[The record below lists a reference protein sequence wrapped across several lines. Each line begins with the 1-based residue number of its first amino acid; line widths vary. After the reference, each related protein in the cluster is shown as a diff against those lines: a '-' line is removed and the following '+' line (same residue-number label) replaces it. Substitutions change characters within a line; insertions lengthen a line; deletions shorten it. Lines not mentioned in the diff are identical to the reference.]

1 MNINTSLT
9 AFGKVVLALTSRGNL
24 HIPYRDSKLTR
35 ILQDSMGGNS
45 KTTMIGTIGLVSVY
59 SFFFQPPPHNGVF
72 AVPPSVSSLSMPAA
86 SYLSYLY
93 HICADVRATLM
104 TSWHILFRPMSS
116 AYLEAVTTLK
126 FANRAKS
133 IKNVA
138 QVNKDNS
145 ESAML
150 TAMQAEIQRL
160 HAELAAKQSVRE
172 AAPAPLVD
180 LDEYVQLLEASERS
194 KADKETIA
202 GELQLRQQ
210 EVERAE
216 REKEEHMRKIMELEG
231 QLVAG
236 GTQVEETEEFKA
248 AVAKEKSRL
257 EEEAVSKQSEI
268 EMERLRLEEEKAEFE
283 RERQLFRKVSQATL
297 VKVQKKNNSGMG
309 GVALSALQSR
319 GGSNGAGPA
328 HLSVSANNGMQNH
341 AGNGSGPPSPRP
353 PGQIP
358 GRFYPAGR
366 GGRGGPMGG
375 RGRGGRGWSPGRGP
389 PPWQGR
395 GRGGRAPGQARPA
408 PPDGSAGAGIR
419 RASSASQMAGTAAA
433 AAASGGGNTV
443 PPGSPKPPRLHRR
456 ASGSGGGGGNAA
468 VSAAVAFT
476 RPPNQRHSG
485 GGGGDSSD
493 DSDNPLDRVAVGGWT
508 NPGDGGGGAKMRRSV
523 DDDEGGSPSG
533 HHGMDRVGDTRK
545 SSLAEESETE
555 AALEQYAAALQD
567 PRSGIPLGTRRSRL
581 TSYKMCFSGA
591 DAAGWFMANM
601 EGITTASRAQVV
613 GQQLLDL
620 GVVTHVRHSQQFQVS
635 DSELYQFRGQ
645 RASDARMPETS
656 ALSRVGSA
664 SSLSS
669 RSSTGTLTSLSR
681 SKSWGSQSSLL
692 SMRSVSSSTSYSS
705 LAPTGEHY
713 EAVFDDDAES
723 GKSPLHVAAGK
734 GDVGTMRRLI
744 GDYGIENID
753 SQGRTPLM
761 YAVIGNKG
769 KACKLLV
776 KLGADIN
783 GRDDLGNTPLIWG
796 ACRGT
801 RDSLK
806 ELLKMGADVASADNE
821 GRSAIHWSTKLKR
834 VDCLDLLLRC
844 AYRVVVNKKDGEQL
858 TALHWAVMCDNA
870 SHAHALLKSQADP
883 IVGDGEGRSP
893 LHYAVSRGAMA
904 CLHMLLEQ
912 CRSAVNQPD
921 ALGRTPLHTAC
932 NEGTD
937 ETIALLLSTPG
948 IDVNAADHR
957 LTTPLHWAAVVN
969 RPDVCSALL
978 KVGARLMVR
987 DATGLSPLH
996 YATER
1001 GHLDCANIMQRFG
1014 GSAAANRPVLGG
1026 GIASPPMGSR

>member
-1 MNINTSLT
+1 
-9 AFGKVVLALTSRGNL
+9 
-24 HIPYRDSKLTR
+24 
-35 ILQDSMGGNS
+35 
-45 KTTMIGTIGLVSVY
+45 
-59 SFFFQPPPHNGVF
+59 
-72 AVPPSVSSLSMPAA
+72 
-86 SYLSYLY
+86 
-93 HICADVRATLM
+93 
-104 TSWHILFRPMSS
+104 
-116 AYLEAVTTLK
+116 
-126 FANRAKS
+126 
-133 IKNVA
+133 
-138 QVNKDNS
+138 
-145 ESAML
+145 
-150 TAMQAEIQRL
+150 
-160 HAELAAKQSVRE
+160 
-172 AAPAPLVD
+172 
-180 LDEYVQLLEASERS
+180 
-194 KADKETIA
+194 
-202 GELQLRQQ
+202 
-210 EVERAE
+210 
-216 REKEEHMRKIMELEG
+216 
-231 QLVAG
+231 
-236 GTQVEETEEFKA
+236 
-248 AVAKEKSRL
+248 
-257 EEEAVSKQSEI
+257 
-268 EMERLRLEEEKAEFE
+268 
-283 RERQLFRKVSQATL
+283 
-297 VKVQKKNNSGMG
+297 
-309 GVALSALQSR
+309 
-319 GGSNGAGPA
+319 
-328 HLSVSANNGMQNH
+328 
-341 AGNGSGPPSPRP
+341 
-353 PGQIP
+353 
-358 GRFYPAGR
+358 
-366 GGRGGPMGG
+366 
-375 RGRGGRGWSPGRGP
+375 
-389 PPWQGR
+389 
-395 GRGGRAPGQARPA
+395 
-408 PPDGSAGAGIR
+408 
-419 RASSASQMAGTAAA
+419 
-433 AAASGGGNTV
+433 
-443 PPGSPKPPRLHRR
+443 
-456 ASGSGGGGGNAA
+456 
-468 VSAAVAFT
+468 
-476 RPPNQRHSG
+476 
-485 GGGGDSSD
+485 
-493 DSDNPLDRVAVGGWT
+493 
-508 NPGDGGGGAKMRRSV
+508 
-523 DDDEGGSPSG
+523 
-533 HHGMDRVGDTRK
+533 
-545 SSLAEESETE
+545 
-555 AALEQYAAALQD
+555 
-567 PRSGIPLGTRRSRL
+567 
-581 TSYKMCFSGA
+581 
-591 DAAGWFMANM
+591 
-601 EGITTASRAQVV
+601 
-613 GQQLLDL
+613 
-620 GVVTHVRHSQQFQVS
+620 
-635 DSELYQFRGQ
+635 
-645 RASDARMPETS
+645 
-656 ALSRVGSA
+656 
-664 SSLSS
+664 
-669 RSSTGTLTSLSR
+669 LTSLSR